1 MTRKAFKIEE
11 VVPGSHLFYEYEELT
26 PKGERL
32 VVEMLR
38 FDNPGGKNSIPV
50 LWRKH
55 GYTSTVLDDW
65 WSVNTYAYDN
75 EGNCYG
81 RYNPTVKREESRDR
95 LRLEAT
101 GNRRKPRETSARDRT
116 SGVRRGLDKR
126 TTAPLRRGIKG
137 KES

>member
-81 RYNPTVKREESRDR
+81 RYNPTVKREESRAVTDFDWKLPATEENRER
-95 LRLEAT
+95 LLREIE
-101 GNRRKPRETSARDRT
+101 RRAFGED
-116 SGVRRGLDKR
+116 
-126 TTAPLRRGIKG
+126 
-137 KES
+137 

>member
-50 LWRKH
+50 LRHKH

-81 RYNPTVKREESRDR
+81 RYNPTVKREESRAVTDFDWKLPATEENRER
-95 LRLEAT
+95 LLREIE
-101 GNRRKPRETSARDRT
+101 RRAFGED
-116 SGVRRGLDKR
+116 
-126 TTAPLRRGIKG
+126 
-137 KES
+137 